1 MMRILLD
8 GLLLAALV
16 GLGLPAVTHT
26 YSQQKRERVIEK
38 PFQPN
43 EPMDLEDVQV
53 RGTLNVK
60 ESVKVGTKFHGDE
73 DWLKGLT
80 VELKNKS
87 GKSIVYAEVFVYV
100 PTSETEDKPIRLSL
114 RYGAFPVF
122 ETDTSSQL
130 ILPAGSITLALSD
143 DEYDQA
149 KGLLREKNASLDF
162 SRVEMRIGMVIFDDG
177 TAWKN
182 GRALRRDPNNPKK
195 WNVVDK
201 PNPSMALRR
210 PDFLRKAVYQP
221 TAANSLFTKLAS
233 PNRHSTRKNQHPQVS
248 PGLAGVLLSGPPTR
262 LRCRPFAQF
271 RH

>member
-60 ESVKVGTKFHGDE
+60 ESIKVGTKFHGDE

-80 VELKNKS
+80 VKLKNKS

-114 RYGAFPVF
+114 RYGTFPVF

-130 ILPAGSITLALSD
+130 ILPAGSITLALAD

-149 KGLLREKNASLDF
+149 KGLLREKNASLNF
-162 SRVEMRIGMVIFDDG
+162 NRVEMRIGMVIFMMPLRG
-177 TAWKN
+177 RTAALFAATQTIPKN
-182 GRALRRDPNNPKK
+182 GT
-195 WNVVDK
+195 W
-201 PNPSMALRR
+201 
-210 PDFLRKAVYQP
+210 
-221 TAANSLFTKLAS
+221 
-233 PNRHSTRKNQHPQVS
+233 
-248 PGLAGVLLSGPPTR
+248 
-262 LRCRPFAQF
+262 
-271 RH
+271 